1 MHIGAQLGQ
10 LAGSR
15 AEHIAIADGGGR
27 WSFQRF
33 YARLVRFGN
42 AMRGLGLQKGD
53 RIALLLPDIRE
64 YLEVD
69 YGTMAAGFV
78 RVPLDPRVTRR
89 DLAGLLQYAGAR
101 AIVTHASFAEKVEEL
116 TDDVESLKFVVG

>member
-78 RVPLDPRVTRR
+78 RVPLDPRLTRHE
-89 DLAGLLQYAGAR
+89 LAGLLRFAGVR
-101 AIVTHASFAEKVEEL
+101 MLVTHSSFADRVDGL
-116 TDDVESLKFVVG
+116 TDEIESLQSIV